1 MIRLLISLFLL
12 FICTDLKSQSE
23 NREPKSFKAFPI
35 KSGDIKLDGRLDDT
49 FWSDI
54 TGISDFLVQEPV
66 EGGEPTEKTTIK
78 IAYDENYL
86 YIGAIFYDSE
96 PDGIKAFKM
105 RKDAPLNT
113 DDRFMWILDTY
124 LDGRNAYF
132 FEINPRGLMGDGLLT
147 IGQGRS
153 LNKDWDGI
161 WRPWTYIGDFGWSAE
176 IRIPFHTL
184 NFDPKTSTW
193 GINFQRTIR
202 RKNEEIL
209 WSGHKRNQG
218 IYRPQDAGRLTG
230 LNNISQGL
238 GLELVGYGK
247 AEALK
252 VQNESEGD
260 YNNSQSL
267 DGGLDV
273 NYNITPGLK
282 ASLTVNTDFAETEVD
297 DRQINLT
304 RFPIRFPEKRDFFL
318 EGANIF
324 RFAPSSGVYPYFS
337 RKIGLR
343 SGNPIPI
350 LYGGRVIG
358 KIGKV
363 EVAAQQVKTRET
375 DNFSS
380 EEFSVIRLKQNFLK
394 ESSIGVLYTRRHTNK
409 GKQFV
414 PPLQDRNTLGIDLT
428 LNTSTFLKNQ
438 NLQFQAFAVI
448 HNPELPGEI
457 NNNIWDR
464 SARGLR
470 FNFPNDPWSGS
481 LSYREFGVSYDP
493 SVGFSRRNSFRRV
506 EPRIRFSPILEK
518 SSTIR
523 ELKWEVSFE
532 NLMSLQWKKLT
543 QNIRLTPLS
552 IRFESGDEISYQII
566 RNFERLEYDFD
577 ILGDNSIIIP
587 VGNYTNWSHQ
597 IELETA
603 NYRKIVYGIEL
614 NTEGF
619 WSGNRTEYEN
629 ELIFRPF
636 PGINLNLGYIHSR
649 VNLREGNFKTNLVR
663 FLGDFDFTPF
673 ISFSSNI
680 QYDDISENIGMN
692 NRFKYTITPGSDIYF
707 VYNHNWFDDNG
718 KYKTSSMMGATKITY
733 THRF

>member
-35 KSGDIKLDGRLDDT
+35 KSEDIKLDGKLDDT
-49 FWSDI
+49 FWSDV

-66 EGGEPTEKTTIK
+66 EGGEPTEKTIVK
-78 IAYDENYL
+78 VAYDENYL

-375 DNFSS
+375 DNFNS
-380 EEFSVIRLKQNFLK
+380 EDFSVIRLKQNFLK

-409 GKQFV
+409 GKEFV
-414 PPLQDRNTLGIDLT
+414 PPLQDRNTLGVDLT

-448 HNPELPGEI
+448 HNPETPGEI

-481 LSYREFGVSYDP
+481 LSYREFGVNYDP
-493 SVGFSRRNSFRRV
+493 AVGFSRRNSFRRV

-523 ELKWEVSFE
+523 ELQWEVSFE

-566 RNFERLEYDFD
+566 RNFERLEYDFN
-577 ILGDNSIIIP
+577 ILGDNSIVIP

-614 NTEGF
+614 KTEGF

-707 VYNHNWFDDNG
+707 VYNHNWFNDDG

-733 THRF
+733 TQRF

>member
-1 MIRLLISLFLL
+1 MKKLLLTVSIIIFSGSLYSQPQE
-12 FICTDLKSQSE
+12 IVSKSID
-23 NREPKSFKAFPI
+23 AIPI
-35 KSGDIKLDGRLDDT
+35 NSKEIVLDGKLDEPL
-49 FWSDI
+49 WNNI
-54 TGISDFLVQEPV
+54 TGIKDFLMQEPI
-66 EGGEPTEKTTIK
+66 EGGKPTENTIIK

-96 PDGIKAFKM
+96 PDEIKAFKM

-161 WRPWTYIGDFGWSAE
+161 WRPWTHIGDFGWSAE

-184 NFDPKTSTW
+184 NFDPKISTW
-193 GINFQRTIR
+193 GINFQRTVR

-218 IYRPQDAGRLTG
+218 IYRPQNAGRLNN
-230 LNNISQGL
+230 LSNISQGL

-247 AEALK
+247 VEAQK
-252 VQNESEGD
+252 VENESDGS
-260 YNNSQSL
+260 YKKNHSI
-267 DGGLDV
+267 DGGLDI
-273 NYNITPGLK
+273 NYNITSGLK
-282 ASLTVNTDFAETEVD
+282 ASLTLNTDFAETEVD

-318 EGANIF
+318 EGANIY

-337 RKIGLR
+337 RKIGLQ

-363 EVAAQQVKTRET
+363 ELAAQQVKTRQT
-375 DNFSS
+375 DFNNS
-380 EEFSVIRLKQNFLK
+380 EDFSVIRIKQNFLK

-409 GKQFV
+409 GNEFV
-414 PPLQDRNTLGIDLT
+414 PPLPDRNTLGIDLT

-448 HNPELPGEI
+448 HNPNPYDEI
-457 NNNIWDR
+457 KNNIWDR
-464 SARGLR
+464 STRGLR

-481 LSYREFGVSYDP
+481 LSYREFGVFYDP
-493 SVGFSRRNSFRRV
+493 AVGFSRRNSFRRV

-518 SSTIR
+518 SVLIR
-523 ELKWEVSFE
+523 ELKWEISFE

-566 RNFERLEYDFD
+566 RNYEKLLYNFN

-587 VGNYTNWSHQ
+587 IGDYTNWSHQ

-603 NYRKIVYGIEL
+603 NYRKIVYEIEL
-614 NTEGF
+614 NVEGF
-619 WSGNRTEYEN
+619 WSGSRTEYQN
-629 ELIFRPF
+629 NLTFRPF
-636 PGINLNLGYIHSR
+636 PGINLSLGYNHSN
-649 VNLREGNFKTNLVR
+649 VNLKEGSFKSNLIR
-663 FLGDFDFTPF
+663 FIGDFDFTPF

-680 QYDDISENIGMN
+680 QYDDISKNIGMN

-707 VYNHNWFDDNG
+707 VYNHNWIDDSG
-718 KYKTSSMMGATKITY
+718 KYKTSSLLGASKITY

>member
-1 MIRLLISLFLL
+1 MKKLLLTVSIIIFSGSLYSQPQE
-12 FICTDLKSQSE
+12 IVSKSID
-23 NREPKSFKAFPI
+23 AIPI
-35 KSGDIKLDGRLDDT
+35 NSKEIVLDGKLDEPL
-49 FWSDI
+49 WNNI
-54 TGISDFLVQEPV
+54 NGIKDFLMQEPI
-66 EGGEPTEKTTIK
+66 EGGKPTENTIIK

-96 PDGIKAFKM
+96 PDEIKAFKM

-161 WRPWTYIGDFGWSAE
+161 WRPWTHIGDFGWSAE

-184 NFDPKTSTW
+184 NFDPKISTW
-193 GINFQRTIR
+193 GINFQRTVR

-218 IYRPQDAGRLTG
+218 IYRPQNAGRINK

-247 AEALK
+247 AETQK
-252 VQNESEGD
+252 VENESDGN
-260 YNNSQSL
+260 YKKNQNI
-267 DGGLDV
+267 DGGLDI
-273 NYNITPGLK
+273 NYNITSGLN
-282 ASLTVNTDFAETEVD
+282 ASLTLNTDFAETEVD

-318 EGANIF
+318 EGANIY

-337 RKIGLR
+337 RKIGLQ

-375 DNFSS
+375 DFNNS
-380 EEFSVIRLKQNFLK
+380 EDFSVIRLKQNFLK

-409 GKQFV
+409 GNEFV
-414 PPLQDRNTLGIDLT
+414 PPLPDRNTLGVDLT

-448 HNPELPGEI
+448 HNPNIYDEI
-457 NNNIWDR
+457 KNNIWDR
-464 SARGLR
+464 STRGLR

-481 LSYREFGVSYDP
+481 LSYREFGVFYDP
-493 SVGFSRRNSFRRV
+493 AVGFSRRNSFRRV

-518 SSTIR
+518 SPLIR
-523 ELKWEVSFE
+523 ELKWEISFE

-566 RNFERLEYDFD
+566 RNYEKLLYNFN
-577 ILGDNSIIIP
+577 ILGDDSIIIP
-587 VGNYTNWSHQ
+587 IGDYTNWSHR

-603 NYRKIVYGIEL
+603 NYRKIVYEIEL
-614 NTEGF
+614 NIEGF
-619 WSGNRTEYEN
+619 WSGNRTEYQN
-629 ELIFRPF
+629 NLTFRPF
-636 PGINLNLGYIHSR
+636 PGINLSLGYNHSN
-649 VNLREGNFKTNLVR
+649 VNLKEGSFKTNLIR
-663 FLGDFDFTPF
+663 FIGDFDFTPF

-680 QYDDISENIGMN
+680 QYDDISKNIGMN

-707 VYNHNWFDDNG
+707 VYNHNWIDDSG
-718 KYKTSSMMGATKITY
+718 KYKTSSLLGASKITY

>member
-1 MIRLLISLFLL
+1 MSRLLISLFFL
-12 FICTDLKSQSE
+12 FLYTNLHSQSE
-23 NREPKSFKAFPI
+23 NIKPKSFEAFPI
-35 KSGDIKLDGRLDDT
+35 KSEYIKLDGKLDDK
-49 FWSDI
+49 FWNGIS
-54 TGISDFLVQEPV
+54 GISDFLVQEPV
-66 EGGEPTEKTTIK
+66 EGGEPTEKTIIK
-78 IAYDENYL
+78 VAYDENYL
-86 YIGAIFYDSE
+86 YIGAIFYDSK

-252 VQNESEGD
+252 VQNESKGG

-375 DNFSS
+375 DNFNS
-380 EEFSVIRLKQNFLK
+380 EDFSVIRLKQNFLK

-409 GKQFV
+409 GKEFV
-414 PPLQDRNTLGIDLT
+414 PPLQDRNTLGVDLT

-448 HNPELPGEI
+448 HSPELPGEI

-481 LSYREFGVSYDP
+481 LSYREFGVNYDP
-493 SVGFSRRNSFRRV
+493 AVGFSRRNSFRRV

-523 ELKWEVSFE
+523 ELQWEVSFE

-577 ILGDNSIIIP
+577 ILGDNSIVIP

-614 NTEGF
+614 KTEGF

-707 VYNHNWFDDNG
+707 VYNHNWFNDDG
-718 KYKTSSMMGATKITY
+718 KYRTSSMMGASKITY
-733 THRF
+733 TQRF

>member
-35 KSGDIKLDGRLDDT
+35 KSEDIKLDGKLDDT
-49 FWSDI
+49 FWSDV
-54 TGISDFLVQEPV
+54 TGISNFLVQEPV
-66 EGGEPTEKTTIK
+66 EGGEPTEKTTVK
-78 IAYDENYL
+78 VAYDENYL
-86 YIGAIFYDSE
+86 YIGAIFYDSD

-318 EGANIF
+318 EGSNIF

-493 SVGFSRRNSFRRV
+493 AVGFSRRNSFRRV

-614 NTEGF
+614 KTEGF

-629 ELIFRPF
+629 ELIFRPL

>member
-49 FWSDI
+49 FWSDV

-66 EGGEPTEKTTIK
+66 EGGEPTEKTTVK
-78 IAYDENYL
+78 VAYDENYL

-493 SVGFSRRNSFRRV
+493 AVGFSRRNSFRRV

-577 ILGDNSIIIP
+577 ILGDNSIVIP

-614 NTEGF
+614 KTEGF

-629 ELIFRPF
+629 ELIFRPL

-707 VYNHNWFDDNG
+707 VYNHNWFNDDG
-718 KYKTSSMMGATKITY
+718 KYKTSSMLGATKITY

>member
-1 MIRLLISLFLL
+1 MNKLLISLFLL

-252 VQNESEGD
+252 VQNESEGG

-324 RFAPSSGVYPYFS
+324 RFASSSGVYPYFS

-363 EVAAQQVKTRET
+363 EVAAQQVKTIKT
-375 DNFSS
+375 DNFNS
-380 EEFSVIRLKQNFLK
+380 EDFSVIRLKQNFLK
-394 ESSIGVLYTRRHTNK
+394 ESSIGVLYTRRHTDK
-409 GKQFV
+409 GKEFV
-414 PPLQDRNTLGIDLT
+414 PQLQDRNTLGVDLT

-448 HNPELPGEI
+448 HNPESQGEI
-457 NNNIWDR
+457 NNIWDR

-493 SVGFSRRNSFRRV
+493 AVGFSRRNSFRRV

-603 NYRKIVYGIEL
+603 NYRKIVYSLEL

-619 WSGNRTEYEN
+619 WSGNRIEYEN

-707 VYNHNWFDDNG
+707 VYNHNWFNDNG

>member
-1 MIRLLISLFLL
+1 MKKLLLTVSIIIFSGSLYSQPQE
-12 FICTDLKSQSE
+12 IVSKSID
-23 NREPKSFKAFPI
+23 AIPI
-35 KSGDIKLDGRLDDT
+35 NSKEIVLDGKLDEPL
-49 FWSDI
+49 WNNI
-54 TGISDFLVQEPV
+54 TGIKDFLMQEPI
-66 EGGEPTEKTTIK
+66 EGGKPTENTIIK

-96 PDGIKAFKM
+96 PDEIKAFKM

-161 WRPWTYIGDFGWSAE
+161 WRPWTHIGDFGWSAE

-184 NFDPKTSTW
+184 NFDPKISTW
-193 GINFQRTIR
+193 GINFQRTVR

-218 IYRPQDAGRLTG
+218 IYRPQNAGRLNN

-247 AEALK
+247 AEAQK
-252 VQNESEGD
+252 VENESDGS
-260 YNNSQSL
+260 YKKNHSI
-267 DGGLDV
+267 DGGLDI
-273 NYNITPGLK
+273 NYNITSGLK
-282 ASLTVNTDFAETEVD
+282 ASLTLNTDFAETEVD

-318 EGANIF
+318 EGANIY

-337 RKIGLR
+337 RKIGLQ

-363 EVAAQQVKTRET
+363 ELAAQQVKTRQT
-375 DNFSS
+375 DFNNS
-380 EEFSVIRLKQNFLK
+380 EDFSVIRIKQNFLK

-409 GKQFV
+409 GNEFV
-414 PPLQDRNTLGIDLT
+414 PPLPDRNTLGVDLT

-448 HNPELPGEI
+448 HNPNIYDEI
-457 NNNIWDR
+457 KNNIWDR
-464 SARGLR
+464 STRGLR

-481 LSYREFGVSYDP
+481 LSYREFGVFYDP
-493 SVGFSRRNSFRRV
+493 AVGFSRRNSFRRV

-518 SSTIR
+518 SVLIR
-523 ELKWEVSFE
+523 ELKWEISFE

-566 RNFERLEYDFD
+566 RNYEKLLYNFN
-577 ILGDNSIIIP
+577 ILGDDSIIIP
-587 VGNYTNWSHQ
+587 IGDYTNWSHR

-603 NYRKIVYGIEL
+603 NYRKIVYEIEL
-614 NTEGF
+614 NAEGF
-619 WSGNRTEYEN
+619 WSGSRTEYQN
-629 ELIFRPF
+629 NLTFRPF
-636 PGINLNLGYIHSR
+636 PGINLSLGYNHSN
-649 VNLREGNFKTNLVR
+649 VNLKEGSFKTNLIR
-663 FLGDFDFTPF
+663 FIGDFDFTPF

-680 QYDDISENIGMN
+680 QYDDISKNIGMN

-707 VYNHNWFDDNG
+707 VYNHNWIDDSG
-718 KYKTSSMMGATKITY
+718 KYKTSSLLGASKITY

>member
-1 MIRLLISLFLL
+1 M
-12 FICTDLKSQSE
+12 
-23 NREPKSFKAFPI
+23 KSFLSVFFLMIFSVSIYSQTQEI
-35 KSGDIKLDGRLDDT
+35 KKKTLEAVKINSEDINLDGKLDELL
-49 FWSDI
+49 WADI
-54 TGISDFLVQEPV
+54 TGIDDFLMQEPV
-66 EGGEPTEKTTIK
+66 EGGEPTENTIIK
-78 IAYDENYL
+78 IAYDEKYL
-86 YIGAIFYDSE
+86 YIGAILYDSQPE
-96 PDGIKAFKM
+96 GIKAFKM

-147 IGQGRS
+147 IGQGRT

-161 WRPWTYIGDFGWSAE
+161 WRPWTYIGDFGWSTE

-184 NFDPKTSTW
+184 NFDPKISTW
-193 GINFQRTIR
+193 GINFQRTVR

-218 IYRPQDAGRLTG
+218 LYRPQDAGVVTG

-238 GLELVGYGK
+238 GLEVVGYGK
-247 AEALK
+247 
-252 VQNESEGD
+252 VEGSKIEND
-260 YNNSQSL
+260 SGEGFTKDANI

-273 NYNITPGLK
+273 NYNITSGLK
-282 ASLTVNTDFAETEVD
+282 ASLTLNTDFAETEVD
-297 DRQINLT
+297 ERQINLT

-318 EGANIF
+318 EGANIL
-324 RFAPSSGVYPYFS
+324 RFASSSGVYPYFS
-337 RKIGLR
+337 RKIGLQ
-343 SGNPIPI
+343 SGNPVPI
-350 LYGGRVIG
+350 LFGGRIIG
-358 KIGKV
+358 KIGNI
-363 EVAAQQVKTRET
+363 EVAAKQVKTRET
-375 DNFSS
+375 DFGNS
-380 EEFSVIRLKQNFLK
+380 EDFSVLRLKQNFLK
-394 ESSIGVLYTRRHTNK
+394 ESSIGVLYTRRHTSK
-409 GKQFV
+409 GKEFI
-414 PPLQDRNTLGIDLT
+414 PPLQDRNTLGVDLS
-428 LNTSTFLKNQ
+428 LNTSTFLKNK

-448 HNPELPGEI
+448 HNPNSLDEV

-493 SVGFSRRNSFRRV
+493 AVGFSRRNSFRRV
-506 EPRIRFSPILEK
+506 EPRFRFSPILEN
-518 SSTIR
+518 SSLIR
-523 ELKWEVSFE
+523 ELQWEVSFE

-566 RNFERLEYDFD
+566 RNFERLEYNFN
-577 ILGDNSIIIP
+577 ILGDNSIIVPI
-587 VGNYTNWSHQ
+587 GNYTNWLHQ

-603 NYRKIVYGIEL
+603 NYRKIVYEIEL
-614 NTEGF
+614 NAEGF
-619 WSGNRTEYEN
+619 WSGNRTEYQN
-629 ELIFRPF
+629 NLTFRPY
-636 PGINLNLGYIHSR
+636 PGINLNLGYIHSK
-649 VNLREGNFKTNLVR
+649 VNLREGNFKTNLIR
-663 FLGDFDFTPF
+663 FLGDFDFSPF

-680 QYDDISENIGMN
+680 QYDDISKNIGMN

-707 VYNHNWFDDNG
+707 VYNHNWDDDAG
-718 KYKTSSMMGATKITY
+718 KYKTTYMMGASKITY

>member
-260 YNNSQSL
+260 YNNSQRL

-414 PPLQDRNTLGIDLT
+414 PPLQDRNTLGIDLS

-493 SVGFSRRNSFRRV
+493 AVGFSRRNSFRRV

-566 RNFERLEYDFD
+566 RNFERLEYDFN

>member
-1 MIRLLISLFLL
+1 M
-12 FICTDLKSQSE
+12 
-23 NREPKSFKAFPI
+23 KSFLSVFFLMIFSVSIYSQTQEI
-35 KSGDIKLDGRLDDT
+35 KKKTLEAVKINSEDINLDGKLDEL
-49 FWSDI
+49 FWADI
-54 TGISDFLVQEPV
+54 PGTDDFLMQEPV
-66 EGGEPTEKTTIK
+66 EGGEPTENTIIK
-78 IAYDENYL
+78 IAYDEKYL
-86 YIGAIFYDSE
+86 YIGAILYDSQPE
-96 PDGIKAFKM
+96 GIKAFKM

-147 IGQGRS
+147 IGQGRT

-161 WRPWTYIGDFGWSAE
+161 WRPWTYIGDFGWSTE

-184 NFDPKTSTW
+184 NFDPKISTW
-193 GINFQRTIR
+193 GINFQRTVR

-218 IYRPQDAGRLTG
+218 LYRPQDAGVVTG

-238 GLELVGYGK
+238 GLEVVGYGK
-247 AEALK
+247 
-252 VQNESEGD
+252 VEGSKIEND
-260 YNNSQSL
+260 SGEGYTKDANI

-273 NYNITPGLK
+273 NYNITSGLK
-282 ASLTVNTDFAETEVD
+282 ASLTLNTDFAETEVD
-297 DRQINLT
+297 ERQINLT

-318 EGANIF
+318 EGANIL
-324 RFAPSSGVYPYFS
+324 RFASSSGVYPYFS
-337 RKIGLR
+337 RKIGLQ
-343 SGNPIPI
+343 SGNPVPI
-350 LYGGRVIG
+350 LFGGRIIG
-358 KIGKV
+358 KIGNI
-363 EVAAQQVKTRET
+363 EVAAKQVKTRET
-375 DNFSS
+375 DFGNS
-380 EEFSVIRLKQNFLK
+380 EDFSVLRLKQNFLK

-409 GKQFV
+409 GKEFI
-414 PPLQDRNTLGIDLT
+414 PPLQDRNTLGVDLS
-428 LNTSTFLKNQ
+428 LNTSTFLKNK

-448 HNPELPGEI
+448 HNPNSLDEI

-493 SVGFSRRNSFRRV
+493 AVGFSRRNSFRRV
-506 EPRIRFSPILEK
+506 EPRIRFSPILEN
-518 SSTIR
+518 SSLIR
-523 ELKWEVSFE
+523 ELQWEVSFE

-566 RNFERLEYDFD
+566 RNFERLEYNFD

-587 VGNYTNWSHQ
+587 IGNYTNWLHQ

-603 NYRKIVYGIEL
+603 NYRKIVYEIEL

-619 WSGNRTEYEN
+619 WSGNRTEYQN
-629 ELIFRPF
+629 NLTFRPY

-649 VNLREGNFKTNLVR
+649 INLEEGNFKTNLIR
-663 FLGDFDFTPF
+663 FLSDFDLSPF

-680 QYDDISENIGMN
+680 QYDDISKEIGMN

-707 VYNHNWFDDNG
+707 VYNHNWIDDAG
-718 KYKTSSMMGATKITY
+718 KFKTTSMMGASKITY

>member
-78 IAYDENYL
+78 IVYDENYL

-375 DNFSS
+375 DNFNS
-380 EEFSVIRLKQNFLK
+380 EDFSVIRLKQNFLK

-493 SVGFSRRNSFRRV
+493 AVGFSRRNSFRRV

-577 ILGDNSIIIP
+577 ILGDNSIVIP

>member
-66 EGGEPTEKTTIK
+66 EGGEPTEKTTVK
-78 IAYDENYL
+78 VAFDENYL

-394 ESSIGVLYTRRHTNK
+394 ESSIGILYTRRHTNK

-414 PPLQDRNTLGIDLT
+414 PPLQNRNTLGIDLT

-493 SVGFSRRNSFRRV
+493 AVGFSRRNSFRRV

-566 RNFERLEYDFD
+566 RNFERLEYDFN

>member
-1 MIRLLISLFLL
+1 MKRILYTLFLI
-12 FICTDLKSQSE
+12 FFSINIYSQ
-23 NREPKSFKAFPI
+23 NPKSFEAI
-35 KSGDIKLDGRLDDT
+35 EINSEQIILDGKLDEP
-49 FWSDI
+49 FWKNI
-54 TGISDFLVQEPV
+54 IGINDFLMQEPI
-66 EGGEPTEKTTIK
+66 EGGKPTENTIIK

-86 YIGAIFYDSE
+86 YIGAILYDSD

-132 FEINPRGLMGDGLLT
+132 FEINPRGLMGDGLLS

-161 WRPWTYIGDFGWSAE
+161 WRPWTYIGDFGWSTE

-184 NFDPKTSTW
+184 NFDPKISTW
-193 GINFQRTIR
+193 GINFQRTVR

-218 IYRPQDAGRLTG
+218 LYRPQDAGRLTG
-230 LNNISQGL
+230 LSNISQGL
-238 GLELVGYGK
+238 GLEVVGYAKG
-247 AEALK
+247 EGSK
-252 VQNESEGD
+252 VQNNPGETYDKNG
-260 YNNSQSL
+260 NI
-267 DGGLDV
+267 DGGLDI
-273 NYNITPGLK
+273 NYNITTGLK
-282 ASLTVNTDFAETEVD
+282 ASVTLNTDFAETEVD
-297 DRQINLT
+297 ERQINLT

-318 EGANIF
+318 EGANIY
-324 RFAPSSGVYPYFS
+324 RFASSSGVYPYFS
-337 RKIGLR
+337 RKIGLQ

-350 LYGGRVIG
+350 LFGGRVIG

-363 EVAAQQVKTRET
+363 EVAAQQVKTRGT
-375 DNFSS
+375 DLVNS
-380 EEFSVIRLKQNFLK
+380 EDFSVVRLKQNFLK
-394 ESSIGVLYTRRHTNK
+394 ESSIGVLYTRRHTEN
-409 GKQFV
+409 GEQLPEPV
-414 PPLQDRNTLGIDLT
+414 QDRNTLGVDLS

-448 HNPELPGEI
+448 HNPNTLNEI

-464 SARGLR
+464 SARGFR

-481 LSYREFGVSYDP
+481 LSYREFGLSYDP
-493 SVGFSRRNSFRRV
+493 AVGFSRRNSFRRV

-518 SSTIR
+518 SSVIR
-523 ELKWEVSFE
+523 ELQWEISFE
-532 NLMSLQWKKLT
+532 NLMSLQWEKLT
-543 QNIRLTPLS
+543 QNIRLTPIS

-566 RNFERLEYDFD
+566 KNYERLEYNFN

-587 VGNYTNWSHQ
+587 IGDYSNWSHQ

-603 NYRKIVYGIEL
+603 NYRKIVYEIEL
-614 NTEGF
+614 NIEGF
-619 WSGNRTEYEN
+619 WSGNRTEYQN
-629 ELIFRPF
+629 NLIFRPY
-636 PGINLNLGYIHSR
+636 PGINLSLGYNHSN
-649 VNLREGNFKTNLVR
+649 VDLNEGKFKANLIR

-680 QYDDISENIGMN
+680 QYDDISKQIGMN

-707 VYNHNWFDDNG
+707 VYNHNWFDDEG
-718 KYKTSSMMGATKITY
+718 KYKTSSMLGTSKITY

>member
-1 MIRLLISLFLL
+1 MGRLLISLFLI
-12 FICTDLKSQSE
+12 FTCTDLKSQSK
-23 NREPKSFKAFPI
+23 NREPKSFNAFPI
-35 KSGDIKLDGRLDDT
+35 KSEDIKLDGKLDDT
-49 FWSDI
+49 FWSDV

-66 EGGEPTEKTTIK
+66 EGGEPTEKTIIK
-78 IAYDENYL
+78 VAYDENYL

-105 RKDAPLNT
+105 RKDASLNT

-252 VQNESEGD
+252 VQNESEGG

-324 RFAPSSGVYPYFS
+324 RFASSSGVYPYFS

-375 DNFSS
+375 DNFNS
-380 EEFSVIRLKQNFLK
+380 EDFSVIRLKQNFLK
-394 ESSIGVLYTRRHTNK
+394 ESSIGVLYTRRQTNK
-409 GKQFV
+409 GKEFI

-493 SVGFSRRNSFRRV
+493 AVGFSRRNSFRRV

-543 QNIRLTPLS
+543 QNIRLTPIS

-587 VGNYTNWSHQ
+587 VGNFTNWSHQ

-614 NTEGF
+614 NSEGF

-663 FLGDFDFTPF
+663 LLGDFDFTPF

>member
-1 MIRLLISLFLL
+1 MKRILCTLFLII
-12 FICTDLKSQSE
+12 FSINIYSQ
-23 NREPKSFKAFPI
+23 NPKSFEAI
-35 KSGDIKLDGRLDDT
+35 EIDSEQITLDGKLDEP
-49 FWSDI
+49 FWKNI
-54 TGISDFLVQEPV
+54 IGINDFLMQEPI
-66 EGGEPTEKTTIK
+66 EGGKPTENTIIK

-86 YIGAIFYDSE
+86 YIGAVLYDSE

-132 FEINPRGLMGDGLLT
+132 FEINPRGLMGDGLLS

-161 WRPWTYIGDFGWSAE
+161 WRPWTFIGDFGWSTE

-184 NFDPKTSTW
+184 NFDPKISTW
-193 GINFQRTIR
+193 GINFQRTVR

-218 IYRPQDAGRLTG
+218 LYRPQDAGRLTG
-230 LNNISQGL
+230 LSNISQGL
-238 GLELVGYGK
+238 GLEVVGYAKG
-247 AEALK
+247 EGSK
-252 VQNESEGD
+252 VQKNLGEGYD
-260 YNNSQSL
+260 KNGNI
-267 DGGLDV
+267 DGGLDI
-273 NYNITPGLK
+273 NYNITTGLK
-282 ASLTVNTDFAETEVD
+282 ASVTLNTDFAETEVD
-297 DRQINLT
+297 ERQINLT

-318 EGANIF
+318 EGANIY
-324 RFAPSSGVYPYFS
+324 RFASSSGVYPYFS
-337 RKIGLR
+337 RKIGLQ

-350 LYGGRVIG
+350 LYGGRIIG

-375 DNFSS
+375 DLLNS
-380 EEFSVIRLKQNFLK
+380 EDFSVVRLKQNFWK
-394 ESSIGVLYTRRHTNK
+394 ESSMGILYTRRHTENGEQLPEPVK
-409 GKQFV
+409 
-414 PPLQDRNTLGIDLT
+414 DRNTLGVDLS

-448 HNPELPGEI
+448 HNPNNLDEI

-493 SVGFSRRNSFRRV
+493 AVGFSRRNSFRRV
-506 EPRIRFSPILEK
+506 EPRIRFSPILEN
-518 SSTIR
+518 SSLIR
-523 ELKWEVSFE
+523 ELQWELSFE

-543 QNIRLTPLS
+543 QNIRLSPLS

-566 RNFERLEYDFD
+566 RNFERLEYNFN
-577 ILGDNSIIIP
+577 ILGDNSVIIP
-587 VGNYTNWSHQ
+587 IGDYSNWSHQ

-603 NYRKIVYGIEL
+603 NFRKIVYEIEL
-614 NTEGF
+614 NIEGF
-619 WSGNRTEYEN
+619 WSGNRTEYQN
-629 ELIFRPF
+629 NLIFRPF
-636 PGINLNLGYIHSR
+636 PGINLSLGYNHSN
-649 VNLREGNFKTNLVR
+649 VNLKEGKFKTNLIR
-663 FLGDFDFTPF
+663 FLGDFDFSPF

-680 QYDDISENIGMN
+680 QYDDISKQIGMN

-707 VYNHNWFDDNG
+707 VYNHNWFDDEG
-718 KYKTSSMMGATKITY
+718 KYKTSSMLGTSKITY

>member
-1 MIRLLISLFLL
+1 MSRLLISLFLI

-23 NREPKSFKAFPI
+23 NREPKSFKAFHI
-35 KSGDIKLDGRLDDT
+35 KSEDIKLDGRLDDP
-49 FWSDI
+49 FWSDV

-66 EGGEPTEKTTIK
+66 EGGEPTEKTIIK
-78 IAYDENYL
+78 VAYDENYL

-105 RKDAPLNT
+105 RKDASLNT

-324 RFAPSSGVYPYFS
+324 RFASSSGVYPYFS

-493 SVGFSRRNSFRRV
+493 AVGFSRRNSFRRV

-614 NTEGF
+614 NSEGF

-636 PGINLNLGYIHSR
+636 PGINLNLGYVHSR

>member
-1 MIRLLISLFLL
+1 MIRLLIFIFLL

-35 KSGDIKLDGRLDDT
+35 KSEEIKLDGKLDDT

-78 IAYDENYL
+78 VAYDENYL
-86 YIGAIFYDSE
+86 YIGAIFYDSN

-252 VQNESEGD
+252 VQNESEGG

-375 DNFSS
+375 DNFNS
-380 EEFSVIRLKQNFLK
+380 EDFSVIRLKQNFLK

-409 GKQFV
+409 GKEFV
-414 PPLQDRNTLGIDLT
+414 PPLQDRNTLGVDLT

-448 HNPELPGEI
+448 HNPETPGEI

-493 SVGFSRRNSFRRV
+493 AVGFSRRNSFRRV

-577 ILGDNSIIIP
+577 ILGDNSIVIP
-587 VGNYTNWSHQ
+587 VGNFTNWSHQ

-614 NTEGF
+614 KTEGF

-649 VNLREGNFKTNLVR
+649 VDLREGNFKTNLVR

-707 VYNHNWFDDNG
+707 VYNHNWFNDNG

-733 THRF
+733 TQRF

>member
-161 WRPWTYIGDFGWSAE
+161 WRPWTYIGDFGGSAE

-493 SVGFSRRNSFRRV
+493 AVGFSRRNSFRRV

-518 SSTIR
+518 STTIR

-587 VGNYTNWSHQ
+587 VGNYSNWSHQ

>member
-1 MIRLLISLFLL
+1 MKRILCTLFLII
-12 FICTDLKSQSE
+12 FSINIYSQ
-23 NREPKSFKAFPI
+23 NPKSFEAI
-35 KSGDIKLDGRLDDT
+35 EIDSEQITLDGKLDEP
-49 FWSDI
+49 FWKNI
-54 TGISDFLVQEPV
+54 IGINDFLMQEPI
-66 EGGEPTEKTTIK
+66 EGGKPTENTIIK

-86 YIGAIFYDSE
+86 YIGAVLYDSE

-132 FEINPRGLMGDGLLT
+132 FEINPRGLMGDGLLS

-161 WRPWTYIGDFGWSAE
+161 WRPWTFIGDFGWSTE

-184 NFDPKTSTW
+184 NFDPKISTW
-193 GINFQRTIR
+193 GINFQRTVR

-218 IYRPQDAGRLTG
+218 LYRPQDAGRLTG
-230 LNNISQGL
+230 LSNISQGL
-238 GLELVGYGK
+238 GLEVVGYAKG
-247 AEALK
+247 EGSK
-252 VQNESEGD
+252 VQKNSGEGYD
-260 YNNSQSL
+260 KNGNI
-267 DGGLDV
+267 DGGLDI
-273 NYNITPGLK
+273 NYNITTGLK
-282 ASLTVNTDFAETEVD
+282 ASVTLNTDFAETEVD
-297 DRQINLT
+297 ERQINLT

-318 EGANIF
+318 EGANIY
-324 RFAPSSGVYPYFS
+324 RFASSSGVYPYFS
-337 RKIGLR
+337 RKIGLQ

-350 LYGGRVIG
+350 LYGGRIIG

-375 DNFSS
+375 DLLNS
-380 EEFSVIRLKQNFLK
+380 EDFSVVRLKQNFWK
-394 ESSIGVLYTRRHTNK
+394 ESSMGILYTRRHTENGEQLPEPVK
-409 GKQFV
+409 
-414 PPLQDRNTLGIDLT
+414 DRNTLGVDLS

-448 HNPELPGEI
+448 HNPNNLDEI

-493 SVGFSRRNSFRRV
+493 AVGFSRRNSFRRV
-506 EPRIRFSPILEK
+506 EPRIRFSPILEN
-518 SSTIR
+518 SSLIR
-523 ELKWEVSFE
+523 ELQWELSFE

-566 RNFERLEYDFD
+566 RNFERLEYNFN
-577 ILGDNSIIIP
+577 ILGDNSVIIP
-587 VGNYTNWSHQ
+587 IGDYSNWSHQ

-603 NYRKIVYGIEL
+603 NFRKIVYEIEL
-614 NTEGF
+614 NIEGF
-619 WSGNRTEYEN
+619 WSGNRTEYQN
-629 ELIFRPF
+629 NLIFRPF
-636 PGINLNLGYIHSR
+636 PGINLSLGYNHSN
-649 VNLREGNFKTNLVR
+649 VNLKEGKFKTNLIR
-663 FLGDFDFTPF
+663 FLGDFDFSPF

-680 QYDDISENIGMN
+680 QYDDISKQIGMN

-707 VYNHNWFDDNG
+707 VYNHNWFDDEG
-718 KYKTSSMMGATKITY
+718 KYKTSSMLGTSKITY

>member
-1 MIRLLISLFLL
+1 MSRLLISLFLL

-23 NREPKSFKAFPI
+23 NREPKSFKAVPI
-35 KSGDIKLDGRLDDT
+35 KSVDIKLDGRLDDT

-493 SVGFSRRNSFRRV
+493 AVGFSRRNSFRRV

-577 ILGDNSIIIP
+577 ILGDNSIVIP

-603 NYRKIVYGIEL
+603 NYRKIVYGIEI

>member
-23 NREPKSFKAFPI
+23 HREPKSFKAFPI

-153 LNKDWDGI
+153 LNKDWDGK

-493 SVGFSRRNSFRRV
+493 AVGFSRRNSFRRV

-707 VYNHNWFDDNG
+707 VYNHNWFNDNG